1 MIKLTGCLL
10 IVVCTTAAGIFC
22 SERFRLRVLFYE
34 QYLLFLTNAGTFISY
49 TASDIRELLD
59 MDISA
64 PMIEPVL
71 REARRCLDNGFDIS
85 KAWRN
90 AVDEN
95 VGCKEDRELLYGFGD
110 NFGTSDIGGEISK
123 LDLHKELAKRR
134 LNSLRD
140 ELKAKSKLYR
150 VVGMFAGVLT
160 AVVIY

>member
-34 QYLLFLTNAGTFISY
+34 QYLLFLTNAVTFISY

-64 PMIEPVL
+64 SMIEPVL

-85 KAWRN
+85 KAWRS

-110 NFGTSDIGGEISK
+110 ISK